1 MKLKTGFEVKKARIE
16 MLPLIDIVFLL
27 LVFFIYAMLSM
38 VVHRGFKVDLPQATT
53 AEIDRKDY
61 ISITVDKDNRI
72 LLNEE
77 EVLIENL
84 SEEVKTKIK
93 KGVKI
98 FINGDKEADL
108 GVVINVLDTLRR
120 DEIKEVYFETEPV
133 ESKASIPPHP
143 NPLPQGRGK
152 Y

>member
-1 MKLKTGFEVKKARIE
+1 MKLKTGFETKKARIE
-16 MLPLIDIVFLL
+16 MIPLIDIVFLL

-53 AEIDRKDY
+53 AEIDKEDY
-61 ISITVDKDNRI
+61 ASITVDKENRI
-72 LLNEE
+72 LLNKE

-84 SEEVKTKIK
+84 SEEIKTEIK
-93 KGVKI
+93 EGVKI

-120 DEIKEVYFETEPV
+120 DNIKEVYFETEPV
-133 ESKASIPPHP
+133 EHKAIE
-143 NPLPQGRGK
+143 
-152 Y
+152 

>member
-1 MKLKTGFEVKKARIE
+1 MKLKTGFETKKARIE
-16 MLPLIDIVFLL
+16 MIPLIDIVFLL

-53 AEIDRKDY
+53 AEIDKEDY
-61 ISITVDKDNRI
+61 ASITVDKENRI
-72 LLNEE
+72 LLNKE

-84 SEEVKTKIK
+84 SEEIKTEIK
-93 KGVKI
+93 EGVKI

-120 DEIKEVYFETEPV
+120 DNIKEVYFETEPV
-133 ESKASIPPHP
+133 QNNIK
-143 NPLPQGRGK
+143 
-152 Y
+152 

>member
-1 MKLKTGFEVKKARIE
+1 MKLKTGFEAKKARIE

-61 ISITVDKDNRI
+61 LSITVDKNNRI
-72 LLNEE
+72 LLDKAEI
-77 EVLIENL
+77 LLENL
-84 SEEVKTKIK
+84 SDEVTAKAV
-93 KGVKI
+93 KGTKI

-120 DEIKEVYFETEPV
+120 DNIKEVYFETEPV
-133 ESKASIPPHP
+133 ERP
-143 NPLPQGRGK
+143 NIEELSN
-152 Y
+152 

>member
-1 MKLKTGFEVKKARIE
+1 MKLKTGFEAKKARIE

-61 ISITVDKDNRI
+61 LSITVDKNNRI
-72 LLNEE
+72 LLDKAEI
-77 EVLIENL
+77 LLGNL
-84 SEEVKTKIK
+84 SDEVTAKAV
-93 KGVKI
+93 KGTKI

-120 DEIKEVYFETEPV
+120 DDIKEVYFETEPV
-133 ESKASIPPHP
+133 ERP
-143 NPLPQGRGK
+143 NIEELSN
-152 Y
+152 

>member
-1 MKLKTGFEVKKARIE
+1 MKLKTGFETKKARIE
-16 MLPLIDIVFLL
+16 MIPLIDIIFLL

-72 LLNEE
+72 LLDKAEI
-77 EVLIENL
+77 LLENL
-84 SEEVKTKIK
+84 SEEVKAKAM
-93 KGVKI
+93 KGTKI

-133 ESKASIPPHP
+133 ENNIK
-143 NPLPQGRGK
+143 
-152 Y
+152 

>member
-1 MKLKTGFEVKKARIE
+1 MKLKTGFETKKARIE
-16 MLPLIDIVFLL
+16 MIPLIDIVFLL

-38 VVHRGFKVDLPQATT
+38 VVHRGVKVDLPQATT

-72 LLNEE
+72 LLDKAEILL
-77 EVLIENL
+77 VNL
-84 SEEVKTKIK
+84 SEEVKAKAV
-93 KGVKI
+93 KGTKI

-133 ESKASIPPHP
+133 EKSTIEELS
-143 NPLPQGRGK
+143 N
-152 Y
+152 

>member
-1 MKLKTGFEVKKARIE
+1 MKLKTGFETKKARIE
-16 MLPLIDIVFLL
+16 MIPLIDIVFLL

-72 LLNEE
+72 LLNKAEI
-77 EVLIENL
+77 LLENL
-84 SEEVKTKIK
+84 SVEVKVKAM
-93 KGVKI
+93 KGAKI

-133 ESKASIPPHP
+133 EYETIK
-143 NPLPQGRGK
+143 
-152 Y
+152 

>member
-1 MKLKTGFEVKKARIE
+1 MKINLNLRRKGPRIE
-16 MLPLIDIVFLL
+16 MIPLIDIVFLL

-53 AEIDRKDY
+53 AEIDKEDY
-61 ISITVDKDNRI
+61 ASITVDKENRV
-72 LLNEE
+72 LLNKE

-84 SEEVKTKIK
+84 SEEVKIKIK

-108 GVVINVLDTLRR
+108 GVVINVLDTLRK
-120 DEIKEVYFETEPV
+120 DEIKEVFFETQPV
-133 ESKASIPPHP
+133 EHKTIE
-143 NPLPQGRGK
+143 
-152 Y
+152 

>member
-1 MKLKTGFEVKKARIE
+1 MKLKTGFEVKKARIL
-16 MLPLIDIVFLL
+16 MIPLIDIVFLL

-61 ISITVDKDNRI
+61 LSITVDKDNRI
-72 LLNEE
+72 LLNKAEI
-77 EVLIENL
+77 LLKNL
-84 SEEVKTKIK
+84 SDEVMAKAV
-93 KGVKI
+93 KGTKI

-108 GVVINVLDTLRR
+108 GVVIKVLDTLRR

-133 ESKASIPPHP
+133 EKPTIEELG
-143 NPLPQGRGK
+143 N
-152 Y
+152 

>member
-1 MKLKTGFEVKKARIE
+1 MKLKTGFETKKARIE
-16 MLPLIDIVFLL
+16 MIPLIDIVFLL

-53 AEIDRKDY
+53 AEIDKEDY
-61 ISITVDKDNRI
+61 ASITVDKENRI
-72 LLNEE
+72 LLNKE

-84 SEEVKTKIK
+84 SEEIKTEIK
-93 KGVKI
+93 EGVKI

-120 DEIKEVYFETEPV
+120 DNIKEVYFETEPV
-133 ESKASIPPHP
+133 EKSTIEELS
-143 NPLPQGRGK
+143 N
-152 Y
+152 

>member
-1 MKLKTGFEVKKARIE
+1 MKINLNLRRKGPRIE

-53 AEIDRKDY
+53 AEIDKEDY
-61 ISITVDKDNRI
+61 ASITVDKNNRI
-72 LLNEE
+72 LLNKEE
-77 EVLIENL
+77 ILIENL
-84 SEEVKTKIK
+84 SEEVNTNIK
-93 KGVKI
+93 KGIKI

-120 DEIKEVYFETEPV
+120 DEIKEVYFETEPF
-133 ESKASIPPHP
+133 EQKPLNNSGIP
-143 NPLPQGRGK
+143 GF
-152 Y
+152 

>member
-38 VVHRGFKVDLPQATT
+38 VVHHGFKVDLPQATT
-53 AEIDRKDY
+53 AEIDRDDY
-61 ISITVDKDNRI
+61 ISITVDKDNMI
-72 LLNEE
+72 LLDKAEI
-77 EVLIENL
+77 LLENL
-84 SEEVKTKIK
+84 SEEVKAKAV
-93 KGVKI
+93 KGTKI

-133 ESKASIPPHP
+133 E
-143 NPLPQGRGK
+143 NNVN
-152 Y
+152 

>member
-38 VVHRGFKVDLPQATT
+38 VVHRGFKVDLPQAST

-61 ISITVDKDNRI
+61 LSITVDKDNRI
-72 LLNEE
+72 LLNKTEI
-77 EVLIENL
+77 LLENL
-84 SEEVKTKIK
+84 SDEVMAKAV
-93 KGVKI
+93 KGTKI

-133 ESKASIPPHP
+133 EKPTIEELR
-143 NPLPQGRGK
+143 N
-152 Y
+152 

>member
-1 MKLKTGFEVKKARIE
+1 MKLKTGFETKKARIE
-16 MLPLIDIVFLL
+16 MIPLIDIIFLL
-27 LVFFIYAMLSM
+27 LVFFIYTMLSM

-61 ISITVDKDNRI
+61 ISITIDKDNRI
-72 LLNEE
+72 LLNKAEI
-77 EVLIENL
+77 LLENL
-84 SEEVKTKIK
+84 SEEVKAKAV
-93 KGVKI
+93 KGTKI

-133 ESKASIPPHP
+133 ENNIK
-143 NPLPQGRGK
+143 
-152 Y
+152 

>member
-1 MKLKTGFEVKKARIE
+1 MSDKNIKKMKLKTGLEAKKARIE
-16 MLPLIDIVFLL
+16 MIPLIDIVFLL

-61 ISITVDKDNRI
+61 LSITVDKDNRI
-72 LLNEE
+72 LFNKAEILLEH
-77 EVLIENL
+77 L
-84 SEEVKTKIK
+84 SDKVKAKAV
-93 KGVKI
+93 KGTKI

-120 DEIKEVYFETEPV
+120 DEIKEVYFETEPLKNSGIV
-133 ESKASIPPHP
+133 ELT
-143 NPLPQGRGK
+143 N
-152 Y
+152 

>member
-1 MKLKTGFEVKKARIE
+1 MKLKTGFETKNARIE
-16 MLPLIDIVFLL
+16 MIPLIDIVFLL

-53 AEIDRKDY
+53 AEIDKEDY
-61 ISITVDKDNRI
+61 ASITVDKENRI
-72 LLNEE
+72 LLNKE

-84 SEEVKTKIK
+84 SEEIKTEIK
-93 KGVKI
+93 EGVKI

-120 DEIKEVYFETEPV
+120 DNIKEVYFETEPAQNNI
-133 ESKASIPPHP
+133 K
-143 NPLPQGRGK
+143 
-152 Y
+152 

>member
-1 MKLKTGFEVKKARIE
+1 MI
-16 MLPLIDIVFLL
+16 PLIDVVFLL

-53 AEIDRKDY
+53 SEIDKKDY

-72 LLNEE
+72 SLNKK
-77 EVLIENL
+77 EVFLDNL
-84 SEEVKTKIK
+84 SEEVRTKVE

-108 GVVINVLDTLRR
+108 GVVINVLDTLRK
-120 DEIKEVYFETEPV
+120 DAIKEVYFETQSV
-133 ESKASIPPHP
+133 EHSTIEELK
-143 NPLPQGRGK
+143 N
-152 Y
+152 